1 MGKLAV
7 GLAFASA
14 MAILISIALS
24 QILLA
29 LALGFLLLSNIPLRW
44 PRVAVPFALFLAW
57 TFVSLAFSPD
67 PARGMIQV
75 RKMFVYL
82 ILLVAFSALSTLSRV
97 KWVAFGW
104 MAIGTLTAGRGL
116 IQFWRDVLGARA
128 EHRDFYSYYIADRIR
143 GFMSHWMTF
152 SGQEMFILVI
162 LASFLLFAPDVRRRL
177 WLAIPCA
184 AAVGIALVLSDTRSV
199 WIASVGAVFYLLWV
213 WDKRAALALPAL
225 LIVGLIA
232 APKPIQ
238 QRAMSIVK
246 PKKQTDSNEHRIVC
260 WRTGWQMIKAHPIV
274 GVGPEEV
281 SDARVFDRYVPPD
294 IPRPLPEGW
303 YGHLHNVY
311 IQYAA
316 ERGIPAALFIIAV
329 LVVPLLDLIRAA
341 RRLAPGRSD
350 ARFILNAAIASI
362 IGAALSGIFE
372 HNLGDTEVLTMFL
385 VILCAGYVA
394 AETKR
399 AVVKE
404 TAPVAA

>member
-1 MGKLAV
+1 MREARE
-7 GLAFASA
+7 AFR
-14 MAILISIALS
+14 IYT
-24 QILLA
+24 
-29 LALGFLLLSNIPLRW
+29 ALGAIEILSGWSGVRLPGNSRWGWRVRVCDGDPDFHRAFPDPAGAGARVSALFSNIPLRW
-44 PRVAVPFALFLAW
+44 PRVAVPFALFLVW
-57 TFVSLAFSPD
+57 TLVSLAFSPD

-82 ILLVAFSALSTLSRV
+82 MLLVAFSALSTLSRV

-152 SGQEMFILVI
+152 SGQG
-162 LASFLLFAPDVRRRL
+162 DVHSADSSRYVPPFCAGRSAGRL
-177 WLAIPCA
+177 WLAVPSCA
-184 AAVGIALVLSDTRSV
+184 FAAVGVALVLSDTRSV
-199 WIASVGAVFYLLWV
+199 WIASVGAIFYLLWV
-213 WDKRAALALPAL
+213 WNKWAALALPAL
-225 LIVGLIA
+225 LLVGLIV

-238 QRAMSIVK
+238 QRAISIVK

-281 SDARVFDRYVPPD
+281 SDVRVFDRYVPPD
-294 IPRPLPEGW
+294 ISRPLPEGS

-316 ERGIPAALFIIAV
+316 ERGIPAALFIVAV
-329 LVVPLLDLIRAA
+329 LAVGMADLTRAV
-341 RRLAPGRSD
+341 RRLPPGRSD
-350 ARFILNAAIASI
+350 ARFILERCGRIDYRRSVKR
-362 IGAALSGIFE
+362 
-372 HNLGDTEVLTMFL
+372 NLRT
-385 VILCAGYVA
+385 
-394 AETKR
+394 
-399 AVVKE
+399 
-404 TAPVAA
+404 